1 MLLSSDELDKESL
14 ELIEEATKRCRTIV
28 QKLMVYAKKPMES
41 GDISRVDL
49 AKALKNVTTFLAYQL
64 EQDNIKITAN
74 TNKPEG
80 DGAASNSRSH
90 GHSYWVMGNN
100 NELEQVITNI
110 LINARDAIKQVKKS
124 GEVSVSIAENGK
136 WIIMEIKD
144 DGAGIPAEVASKIF
158 DPFFTTKDVGK
169 GLGLGLSICQS
180 IIEKHK
186 GVIKVSSEV
195 NRGSVFTVQLPKI
208 TIAE

>member
-1 MLLSSDELDKESL
+1 M
-14 ELIEEATKRCRTIV
+14 
-28 QKLMVYAKKPMES
+28 
-41 GDISRVDL
+41 
-49 AKALKNVTTFLAYQL
+49 TFLAYQL
-64 EQDNIKITAN
+64 EQDNIKITSNAN
-74 TNKPEG
+74 
-80 DGAASNSRSH
+80 
-90 GHSYWVMGNN
+90 GHNYWVMGNN
-100 NELEQVITNI
+100 NELEQVITN
-110 LINARDAIKQVKKS
+110 LLLNARDAIKQVKKS

-186 GVIKVSSEV
+186 GVIKVSSEI
-195 NRGSVFTVQLPKI
+195 NRGSVFTVQFPKI
-208 TIAE
+208 IIAKRRTRKWPRISS